1 MQITGLE
8 GRMNKKTETSNIEN
22 KTPEKDYVQIA
33 VDGWNSSW
41 EYASGAYHQNWQDM
55 ADLYDSKRIMV
66 GYNGISD
73 TFVPMSFSTVE
84 TMVAATAGDK
94 PLVEFMQNKT

>member
-41 EYASGAYHQNWQDM
+41 EYASGAYH
-55 ADLYDSKRIMV
+55 
-66 GYNGISD
+66 
-73 TFVPMSFSTVE
+73 
-84 TMVAATAGDK
+84 
-94 PLVEFMQNKT
+94 